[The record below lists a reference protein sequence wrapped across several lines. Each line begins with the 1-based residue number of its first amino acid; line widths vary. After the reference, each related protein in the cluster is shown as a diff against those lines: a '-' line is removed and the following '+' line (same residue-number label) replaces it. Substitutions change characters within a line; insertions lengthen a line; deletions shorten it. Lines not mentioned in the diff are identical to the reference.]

1 MTVHIVTIKGA
12 ECNIDAISPVCEATN
27 GEIERVDPSE
37 LQKNFGAFLSR
48 QVIATKVQL
57 KVKLH
62 KGLEFRNEPSLN
74 LSADRTVLNKDFG
87 NVYDDT
93 DLTFEYQLK
102 SVKELLKMVDID
114 ITKMTHF
121 PFQAQIHY
129 TALDGSKQVRVIT
142 QRMEISTDKQALK
155 KDADFEILG
164 MNAVMQVNRFARQG
178 DYKMAQVVSKA
189 CDNYLNKDAIVP

>member
-1 MTVHIVTIKGA
+1 LGLYAKEKGVTVHIVTIKGS

-27 GEIERVDPSE
+27 GEIERVDASD

-62 KGLEFRNEPSLN
+62 KGLEFRNEPSIN

-87 NVYDDT
+87 NVFDDT

-102 SVKELLKMVDID
+102 SVRDLLKMIDLD

-142 QRMEISTDKQALK
+142 QRLQISSDKQALK

-164 MNAVMQVNRFARQG
+164 MNAVMQANKHARQG
-178 DYKMAQVVSKA
+178 DYKMA
-189 CDNYLNKDAIVP
+189 

>member
-1 MTVHIVTIKGA
+1 VHIVTIKGA

-27 GEIERVDPSE
+27 GEIERVDPRE

-74 LSADRTVLNKDFG
+74 LSGDRTVLNKDFG

-142 QRMEISTDKQALK
+142 QRMEISTDK
-155 KDADFEILG
+155 
-164 MNAVMQVNRFARQG
+164 
-178 DYKMAQVVSKA
+178 
-189 CDNYLNKDAIVP
+189 